1 MNELQRV
8 SPPSELERQGPHR
21 PKLAPH
27 HHARTI
33 LVIEDD
39 TELRRLIV
47 RSLEHA
53 GYAVVAVGS
62 GGEAVDWL
70 GLSIDDGRLE
80 NVPALIVSDLRLPDF
95 SGLELLEAISSSHV
109 HVPTI
114 VITAFPSSATYYEVI
129 WFGVARILEKP
140 FDLGELCAA
149 VRSVLRERGTADSAP
164 DSPR

>member
-1 MNELQRV
+1 MSELQRV
-8 SPPSELERQGPHR
+8 PESAELERQRPHS

-39 TELRRLIV
+39 AEMRRLIAH
-47 RSLEHA
+47 SLERA
-53 GYAVVAVGS
+53 GHSVVAAGS

-70 GLSIDDGRLE
+70 GLSIIDGRLAR
-80 NVPALIVSDLRLPDF
+80 VPALIVSDLRLPDF
-95 SGLELLEAISSSHV
+95 SGLELLEAISKAHV

-129 WFGVARILEKP
+129 WLGVTRILEKP
-140 FDLGELCAA
+140 FDLGDLCAA
-149 VRSVLRERGTADSAP
+149 VRSVLGERSAP
-164 DSPR
+164 GPQPMP